1 MLLHEVFYNGDQR
14 YEPFIRV
21 DSKSQICILKECRL
35 NGKYFEGE
43 GRMSAVIVDHKK
55 ESTPCLQL
63 LIVSEKE
70 RTSHEPIN
78 SDV

>member
-1 MLLHEVFYNGDQR
+1 MRSFTTGIKE
-14 YEPFIRV
+14 YESFIRV

-35 NGKYFEGE
+35 NGKYFQGE
-43 GRMSAVIVDHKK
+43 GIMSAMIVDHKK

-70 RTSHEPIN
+70 RTSHEPMN
-78 SDV
+78 GDL